1 MKIIKWDDC
10 KLSKWSGGETRE
22 YVIYPGVSN
31 VADRNFDIRISSA
44 TVELESSTFFFIS

>member
-31 VADRNFDIRISSA
+31 VADRNLIF
-44 TVELESSTFFFIS
+44 ELVRQL